1 MASPAAQLS
10 VAAAAVLLS
19 VAAALMA
26 ANAAQNMADYKSQL
40 AELTRISTLLQTQPT
55 AELMQKQARLQQSVN
70 LLGHKNGFA
79 PLQQARA
86 PQAGMLPPAPAPAA
100 SHAVGHYERR
110 AVEARA
116 VKLLHRAPPPGAPA
130 APDAAESVAA
140 ARQREVVRA
149 HERLGERTA
158 WIEALLGDGEAAD
171 AVAPSDAGRSA
182 AEVAASAAAAEAAA
196 RGTPFDGEAEAI
208 AQARREA
215 DDELRTLGGC
225 TTPEEL
231 EAARAAY
238 ERAHPGVFVRKEQGL
253 LLRADVPFP
262 AADRYAAVNF
272 ASL

>member
-1 MASPAAQLS
+1 MLLS
-10 VAAAAVLLS
+10 AAAAAVLLS

-26 ANAAQNMADYKSQL
+26 NPAAVASLENQIQYKTQL
-40 AELTRISTLLQTQPT
+40 AELTRISTLLQKQPT
-55 AELMQKQARLQQSVN
+55 AELMKTQAQLQHSVN
-70 LLGHKNGFA
+70 MLGSKLGFSA
-79 PLQQARA
+79 PQQARA

-100 SHAVGHYERR
+100 SHTVGHYERR

-215 DDELRTLGGC
+215 DDELRALGGC

>member
-1 MASPAAQLS
+1 MLAAGAGAGGVRAWATTS
-10 VAAAAVLLS
+10 GARSRRARSSCCTAAAA
-19 VAAALMA
+19 
-26 ANAAQNMADYKSQL
+26 
-40 AELTRISTLLQTQPT
+40 
-55 AELMQKQARLQQSVN
+55 
-70 LLGHKNGFA
+70 
-79 PLQQARA
+79 
-86 PQAGMLPPAPAPAA
+86 
-100 SHAVGHYERR
+100 RR
-110 AVEARA
+110 AG
-116 VKLLHRAPPPGAPA
+116 GA
-130 APDAAESVAA
+130 DAAESVAA
-140 ARQREVVRA
+140 ARSAGSMRA

-182 AEVAASAAAAEAAA
+182 AELAASAAAAEAAA

-215 DDELRTLGGC
+215 DDELRALGGC